1 MQCYIDKCRLLFLGR
16 LHRSDQNSL
25 QNRIYRF
32 ISDVHVT
39 EKLFATKN
47 LLQTAKKYKLFDV
60 IFNDCNII
68 FNKKEYSKLVI
79 KSIWAEEEKQWH
91 SSLCVNPE
99 LSFFSRI
106 HTNLCPNKLWQIA
119 KEEPLIN
126 FLVQVSSMKTIC
138 KTCPLCYKETDSY
151 NMHLVLSCYNLLE
164 DREIMLEN
172 ILEFL
177 DVNEYILFENQDLEL
192 QFLSLM
198 GCVNGTSFENIS
210 YTKWKQIMLIVAFM
224 LYKNRGFFAI
234 DCRNL

>member
-1 MQCYIDKCRLLFLGR
+1 M
-16 LHRSDQNSL
+16 
-25 QNRIYRF
+25 
-32 ISDVHVT
+32 
-39 EKLFATKN
+39 
-47 LLQTAKKYKLFDV
+47 
-60 IFNDCNII
+60 
-68 FNKKEYSKLVI
+68 
-79 KSIWAEEEKQWH
+79 
-91 SSLCVNPE
+91 
-99 LSFFSRI
+99 
-106 HTNLCPNKLWQIA
+106 CPNKLWQIA

-126 FLVQVSSMKTIC
+126 FLEQVSSMKTVC

-177 DVNEYILFENQDLEL
+177 DVNEYILFENQDPEL

-198 GCVNGTSFENIS
+198 GCVNGTSLDNIS